1 MAKRHIPISLA
12 TVLDEAAAETPRAA
26 ILVGGSLVEYALT
39 ELLQRHLRSP
49 QNAEERQ
56 YRPGE
61 REIASTFSEKIWL
74 AYFMGL
80 IGPHARK
87 DLDRIRNIRN
97 ECAHNMNPISF
108 GEGEVAKHCKELRL
122 GRKTIPPFG
131 APNHQEIFM
140 ATVKALTSGMFLRAT
155 TVSFARREYS
165 AGEEDRRFPSREDW
179 EDWVDE

>member
-1 MAKRHIPISLA
+1 MAKRHIPISF
-12 TVLDEAAAETPRAA
+12 TKVIDEAASESPRAA

-39 ELLQRHLRSP
+39 ELIQGSLLFP
-49 QNAEERQ
+49 QTAEERQ

-61 REIASTFSEKIWL
+61 REIVSTFSEKIWL

-108 GEGEVAKHCKELRL
+108 SEGEVAKHCKELRL
-122 GRKTIPPFG
+122 GRRAIPPFG
-131 APNHQEIFM
+131 TPNHREMFM
-140 ATVKALTSGMFLRAT
+140 ATVKALASGLFLRAAT
-155 TVSFARREYS
+155 ASFTRRVHWPD
-165 AGEEDRRFPSREDW
+165 EEDRRPPAREDW
-179 EDWVDE
+179 EDWVEE